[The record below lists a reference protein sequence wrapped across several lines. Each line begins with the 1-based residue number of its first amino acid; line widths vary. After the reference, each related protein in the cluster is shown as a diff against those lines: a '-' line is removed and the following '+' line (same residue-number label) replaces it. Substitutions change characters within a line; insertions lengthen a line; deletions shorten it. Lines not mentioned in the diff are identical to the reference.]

1 MTVIHLQSASVSAA
15 GCVAEGYTPHQI
27 DIVIINDTE
36 YDLELD
42 KNECSSE
49 CGCTGFHV
57 SAYIYI
63 ELISIF
69 KEVNLTNVTR

>member
-1 MTVIHLQSASVSAA
+1 MKLFGILVTVIHLQCASVSAA
-15 GCVAEGYTPHQI
+15 GCVAGDGTPHQI

-57 SAYIYI
+57 S
-63 ELISIF
+63 
-69 KEVNLTNVTR
+69 T